1 MPGFTRY
8 QTIAAILI
16 SVIILAGAGF
26 HVARSRAAGAPPAP
40 VKLVQLGESPSA
52 DTPTEPE
59 PPRTACVHVAGKV
72 AKPGVYEL
80 APGSRVKDAI
90 EAAGGASPN
99 ADLETINLAE
109 KLQDGQQ
116 VYIALKG
123 QVPAPVVS
131 VVSGGEPRTS
141 DKVSAPEAKSGS
153 SGIEK
158 YVKPGDGTVSI
169 NKASAADLQHLPG
182 VGPAMSQ
189 RIIDYRTANGGF
201 KSVDELEEVKGI
213 GPKTL
218 ARMKPFVRL

>member
-8 QTIAAILI
+8 QTVAAILI
-16 SVIILAGAGF
+16 SVIILAGAGL
-26 HVARSRAAGAPPAP
+26 HVVRSRAAGVAPTPVRLMQPGEAPA
-40 VKLVQLGESPSA
+40 A
-52 DTPTEPE
+52 DTPSVPE
-59 PPRTACVHVAGKV
+59 PPSTICIHVAGKV
-72 AKPGVYEL
+72 AKPGVYEMG
-80 APGSRVKDAI
+80 PGSRVKDAI

-99 ADLETINLAE
+99 ADLETLNLAE
-109 KLQDGQQ
+109 RLRDGQQ

-123 QVPAPVVS
+123 QVPPPVVS
-131 VVSGGEPRTS
+131 TVSGGESRTP
-141 DKVSAPEAKSGS
+141 DKVAISEAKSSG

-169 NKASAADLQHLPG
+169 NTASAADLQHLPG

-213 GPKTL
+213 GAKTL
-218 ARMKPFVRL
+218 ARMKPFVKL

>member
-16 SVIILAGAGF
+16 SAIILAGAGF
-26 HVARSRAAGAPPAP
+26 HVVRSRAVGAPPAS
-40 VKLVQLGESPSA
+40 VKLLQPGESTAEETPS
-52 DTPTEPE
+52 EPE
-59 PPRTACVHVAGKV
+59 PPRTVCVHVAGKV
-72 AKPGVYEL
+72 AKSGVYEME
-80 APGSRVKDAI
+80 PGSRVKDAI
-90 EAAGGASPN
+90 DAAGGASPN
-99 ADLETINLAE
+99 ADLETLNLAE
-109 KLQDGQQ
+109 RLQDGQQ
-116 VYIALKG
+116 IYITTKG

-131 VVSGGEPRTS
+131 VVSGGESRTP
-141 DKVSAPEAKSGS
+141 DKVSAPAVRSGS

-158 YVKPGDGTVSI
+158 YSKPGDGTVSI
-169 NKASAADLQHLPG
+169 NTASAADLQHLPG